1 MTSSPPIDF
10 GPHPLLKA
18 DYIDS
23 NLSPQPHFLKSEA
36 VRNQICMS
44 DAVGMKS
51 LAVHKVRLDP
61 EVESCPNHYHLNESE
76 WIYILSGSGILTLL
90 DASPTL
96 LGPSM
101 VPFPATRSTSTQTV
115 GNKGKMTLEK
125 EEKHVNPGDFIGFEQ
140 GIKASRWSHSL
151 RAGPQGIEYL
161 MGGAKSGCGGGVNLC
176 AYPEEGKTM
185 VMEYPQGQE
194 GDVVRGSVTEF

>member
-1 MTSSPPIDF
+1 M
-10 GPHPLLKA
+10 
-18 DYIDS
+18 
-23 NLSPQPHFLKSEA
+23 
-36 VRNQICMS
+36 
-44 DAVGMKS
+44 
-51 LAVHKVRLDP
+51 
-61 EVESCPNHYHLNESE
+61 
-76 WIYILSGSGILTLL
+76 
-90 DASPTL
+90 
-96 LGPSM
+96 
-101 VPFPATRSTSTQTV
+101 
-115 GNKGKMTLEK
+115 EK